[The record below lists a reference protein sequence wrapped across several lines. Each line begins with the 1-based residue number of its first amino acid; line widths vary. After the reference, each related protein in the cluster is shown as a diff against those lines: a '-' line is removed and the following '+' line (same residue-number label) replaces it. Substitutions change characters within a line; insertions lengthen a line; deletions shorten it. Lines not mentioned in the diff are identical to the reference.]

1 MTVFLNTLKF
11 TFKKYAIKKDKKLR
25 RNYIGAYTCA

>member
-25 RNYIGAYTCA
+25 RYIGAYTCA